1 MTPEETG
8 GMVID
13 RYHLLQ
19 KIGEGGM
26 GEVWLAEQK
35 EPVRRRVALKLIKA
49 GMNTREV
56 IARFESERQALALM
70 DHPAIAKVLD
80 AGSTPQGAPY
90 FVMEYV
96 AGVPIT
102 DYCDKHRLSTR
113 ERLELFVRVCEGV
126 QHAHQ
131 KAIIHRDL
139 KPTNILVTE
148 IDGRAAPKIIDFG
161 VAKALT
167 QKLTADTMFTRVG
180 AIIGTPEYM
189 SPEQALSSGED
200 IDTRTD
206 VYSLGIIFYELL
218 AGVPPIELRKIAFDE
233 FLRRLREDE
242 PPKPSTKIRTQ
253 DDATSADVARKRQ
266 TEPLALAKE
275 VRGDLDSIALKALE
289 KDRSRRYGTPS
300 ELAAD
305 IARYI
310 RNEPVVARPAST
322 GYRLKKYVRRH
333 RLGVAMAAGLALLLA
348 GSAVMEAVQLRLITQ
363 ERDRFD
369 RIAQFMRGMFESS
382 APDVAHRNNVTARE
396 VLDKASKDLD
406 SKMYADP
413 KFQALMKLYLGE
425 VYSDMGRY
433 SQAQTLLD
441 SSMKTAERAYG
452 PDDPVTLEARATLA
466 WSLQNE
472 GRVADADA
480 LVQRVLAARRRLLG
494 PDTPATL
501 TSMIDMIA
509 ILNAENRIEDAEK
522 LAREALELSRRKLG
536 PEADTTLRATFLL
549 GETLSMKRQY
559 SELDK
564 LMRELIPIE
573 RRLYGP
579 DSSSTLDAMQLL
591 SEALHKQGRYAEN
604 EALLNEM
611 LEIQDRV
618 FGPEHPATLHS
629 RNTLVRTLRHEAK
642 YAEAEKIARQTLE
655 IHRRVSGPN
664 HRDTAYAAETLGL
677 ILSSEDRY
685 GEAKP
690 LMAEAVRT
698 SSKNGGLSDI
708 ILAWYNFACAAA
720 RGAHSD
726 EALDYLQH
734 AIDAGLPPSDHPEND
749 EDLKSLRANPRFIA
763 MVQDLQKRARVPSTV
778 Q

>member
-1 MTPEETG
+1 
-8 GMVID
+8 
-13 RYHLLQ
+13 
-19 KIGEGGM
+19 
-26 GEVWLAEQK
+26 
-35 EPVRRRVALKLIKA
+35 
-49 GMNTREV
+49 MNTREV

-102 DYCDKHRLSTR
+102 NYCDNHRLNPR
-113 ERLELFVRVCEGV
+113 ERLELFMRVCDGI

-139 KPTNILVTE
+139 KPSNILVTE
-148 IDGRAAPKIIDFG
+148 IDGKAAPKIIDFG

-167 QKLTADTMFTRVG
+167 QKLTADTIFTRVG

-218 AGVPPIELRKIAFDE
+218 AGAPPIELRKIAFDE

-242 PPKPSTKIRTQ
+242 PPKPSTKIRTH
-253 DDATSADVARKRQ
+253 DKATSAEVARKRH
-266 TEPLALAKE
+266 TEPPALAKE

-289 KDRSRRYGTPS
+289 KDRSRRYGAPS

-310 RNEPVVARPAST
+310 RNEPVVARPTSS
-322 GYRLKKYVRRH
+322 GYRLKKYFRRH
-333 RLGVAMAAGLALLLA
+333 RLGVGMAAGVALLLA
-348 GSAVMEAVQLRLITQ
+348 GFAVMEAVQLRLITQ

-369 RIAQFMRGMFESS
+369 RVAKFLRGMFESS
-382 APDVAHRNNVTARE
+382 APDVAHRSNVTARE

-425 VYSDMGRY
+425 VYNDMGLD
-433 SQAQTLLD
+433 SQGGTLLE
-441 SSMKTAERAYG
+441 SSMKTAEQAFGR
-452 PDDPVTLEARATLA
+452 DDPVTLEAGAGLA
-466 WSLQNE
+466 WSLRHQ
-472 GRVADADA
+472 GRLADAAA
-480 LVQRVLAARRRLLG
+480 LQQRVMAAERRVFG
-494 PDTPATL
+494 AEDPATL
-501 TSMIDMIA
+501 SSMVEMVG
-509 ILNAENRIEDAEK
+509 ILNGENRVDDAEK
-522 LAREALELSRRKLG
+522 LARETLELSRRKLG
-536 PEADTTLRATFLL
+536 PEAYTTLRATFLL
-549 GETLSMKRQY
+549 GTTLSLKRQY
-559 SELDK
+559 SESEQ

-579 DSSSTLDAMQLL
+579 DNVDTFDAMQLL

-611 LEIQDRV
+611 LEIQNRV
-618 FGPEHPATLHS
+618 FGPEHPVTLAS
-629 RNTLVRTLRHEAK
+629 RTTLVRTLRHEAK
-642 YAEAEKIARQTLE
+642 YAEAEKIARENLE
-655 IHRRVSGPN
+655 IYRRVAGPN
-664 HRDTAYAAETLGL
+664 HRNTAYAAGTLGL
-677 ILSSEDRY
+677 ILSSEGRY
-685 GEAKP
+685 VEAKP
-690 LMAEAVRT
+690 LMQESVRID
-698 SSKNGGLSDI
+698 SKNGGASDI

-720 RGAHSD
+720 LVGQSD
-726 EALDYLQH
+726 EALDYLRH
-734 AIDAGLPPSDHPEND
+734 AIDAGLRPSDHPEND
-749 EDLKSLRANPRFIA
+749 NDLKSLRANPRFTA
-763 MVQDLQKRARVPSTV
+763 MVQDLQKRAAVPAAV